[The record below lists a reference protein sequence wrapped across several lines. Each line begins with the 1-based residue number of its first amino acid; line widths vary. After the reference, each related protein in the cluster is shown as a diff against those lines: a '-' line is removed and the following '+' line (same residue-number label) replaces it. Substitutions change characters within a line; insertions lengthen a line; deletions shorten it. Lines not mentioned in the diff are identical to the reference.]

1 MACHGCGLFYPNACD
16 YCGCAGTTISAD
28 RAARLRQLG
37 GDVEAEPNADPLPA
51 DRDLSPD
58 LAAAAV
64 RVGGTDGEAQ
74 AAVCG
79 YNRALADSLKS
90 AEKILD
96 QLAKDHWP
104 LVAHA
109 SPDPGASQSRWSSAS
124 ATGSPR

>member
-1 MACHGCGLFYPNACD
+1 MNDHKILRALADGL
-16 YCGCAGTTISAD
+16 TTSTEI
-28 RAARLRQLG
+28 AAHAKVTERTAQL
-37 GDVEAEPNADPLPA
+37 AL
-51 DRDLSPD
+51 
-58 LAAAAV
+58 V
-64 RVGGTDGEAQ
+64 RMLNHEKVT
-74 AAVCG
+74 
-79 YNRALADSLKS
+79 RALADSLKS